1 LVAERLTRVAGSSAY
16 FLGGVVCYS
25 NEMKTAFA
33 GVPAALIE
41 AHGAVSAEVARS
53 LAEGI
58 RRRTGAALGV
68 GVTGVAGPSGGTPA
82 KPIGTVHI
90 ALAAAGGTI
99 ERGVVFPGDRE
110 RIRWQAAQAALDMV
124 RRHFIGASELGTS
137 GPRGVAAR
145 TPGGKTSPKA

>member
-1 LVAERLTRVAGSSAY
+1 
-16 FLGGVVCYS
+16 
-25 NEMKTAFA
+25 MKTAFA

-58 RRRTGAALGV
+58 RRRTGAALGI

-124 RRHFIGASELGTS
+124 RRHFIGASALGAS
-137 GPRGVAAR
+137 GTRGGAAR